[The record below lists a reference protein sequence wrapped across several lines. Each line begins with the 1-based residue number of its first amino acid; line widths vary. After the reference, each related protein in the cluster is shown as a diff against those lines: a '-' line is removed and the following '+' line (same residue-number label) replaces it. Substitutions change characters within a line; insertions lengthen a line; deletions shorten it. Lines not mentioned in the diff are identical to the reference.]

1 MFKSVLVTNIQKTFR
16 SGPDNLISIARPAF
30 AAAPRVKKNRRKP
43 EACQIERSKGICY
56 ARFQWQSS
64 ICKENIL
71 TGLDEEKKS
80 IILPTVKGTL
90 IDTAEEINNSPTA
103 MSNGFLSGLARA
115 KILRKEETFC
125 GVLLRIG
132 AGRNRASTVVF
143 LGVTFC
149 WDEDWVELNLQ
160 LVCQILE
167 DDGDGMTPKSV
178 FCRKGRQSRLSVT
191 NVCCLRGL
199 ENLGGVTPG
208 SGGPGLGRNP
218 RAQMPNMILEVIFD
232 RI

>member
-1 MFKSVLVTNIQKTFR
+1 MTSSV
-16 SGPDNLISIARPAF
+16 
-30 AAAPRVKKNRRKP
+30 
-43 EACQIERSKGICY
+43 
-56 ARFQWQSS
+56 
-64 ICKENIL
+64 CKENIL

-132 AGRNRASTVVF
+132 AGRNRASIVVF

-149 WDEDWVELNLQ
+149 LDED
-160 LVCQILE
+160 
-167 DDGDGMTPKSV
+167 
-178 FCRKGRQSRLSVT
+178 
-191 NVCCLRGL
+191 
-199 ENLGGVTPG
+199 
-208 SGGPGLGRNP
+208 
-218 RAQMPNMILEVIFD
+218 
-232 RI
+232 